1 MIRSDSIARALF
13 TGLFAYLFSLGATFN
28 GVLLPITQQFTL
40 WMMALTAG
48 GWLLFRSLRRWP
60 WYRTPLD
67 APLVLW
73 LLAFAVS
80 LAANSGG
87 WRHIFIGLWYAGVYI
102 GVWYVLQD
110 FISRRIVSRDSLI
123 DAFLISGII
132 IVMFGYVQ
140 LYNLLSSGIGRPGSL
155 LGNPNALGA
164 FLIVV
169 ISFAFT
175 RALLSSNGVSRFMM
189 GMYTA
194 LASVLWFMT
203 FSRGAWLGLT
213 AALAMIAALS
223 MAQRGLFSPRSLKVW
238 WADRLPAIRRRLIF
252 GGFFVT
258 LAGAVVAAVL
268 LRYVFDPARP
278 LDIRAR
284 IYQTAFELF
293 LEKPL
298 TGHGLFSFGE
308 GFLRKAGELPT
319 QPYTHAH
326 NMLLGVAA
334 ELGLIGLVALL
345 ATIFVLARAALKHWS
360 VAAPRDRPALLGGI
374 SACVG
379 LGVHHLFDTPA
390 IMPAIALVS
399 IVALS
404 VACAPPQPALL
415 IARWERQMRP
425 AALTALWAVLV
436 ISGLW
441 SSGVYGRYINALQFA
456 LDERDYTA
464 GAQHLESVVDA
475 DPSLALYAWQQG
487 TLYAWA
493 ADQGEAGAAGRG
505 AAAYQQALTHMPH
518 NPVLW
523 ANQAALY
530 WADGQRA
537 QALASMREAVRYA
550 PTTWQFQLNL
560 GIYAE
565 LSSDAPA
572 ASTALALAQELGDG
586 VLLPGTID
594 GLLLFED
601 NVRRAALESWAD
613 AYPAESVPGQVID
626 ALLLAD
632 DGDYEA
638 ARAALIP
645 AAGDAA
651 DGVERAWVQMGLYQI
666 ALAAGDM
673 SAALQ
678 ARATAREALD
688 IGPNRRDYA
697 HGTDI
702 PYLYFLRFSLV
713 RLFVPQVHYTPYDP
727 VLVRLLMLPATL
739 TLPGT

>member
-1 MIRSDSIARALF
+1 MIRSDSIARAFFTVLF
-13 TGLFAYLFSLGATFN
+13 TYLFSLGATFN

-73 LLAFAVS
+73 ALAFALS

-87 WRHIFIGLWYAGVYI
+87 WRHIFIGLWYAGVYM
-102 GVWYVLQD
+102 GVWYLLQD
-110 FISRRIVSRDSLI
+110 LISRRIVSRDSLI

-132 IVMFGYVQ
+132 IIIFGYVQ
-140 LYNLLSSGIGRPGSL
+140 LYNLLSSGTGRPGSL

-169 ISFAFT
+169 ICFT
-175 RALLSSNGVSRFMM
+175 FTQALLSSNGVSRFMM
-189 GMYTA
+189 GMYTT

-223 MAQRGLFSPRSLKVW
+223 LSQRGLFSPGSLKVW
-238 WADRLPAIRRRLIF
+238 WAGRQPAVRRRLIF

-258 LAGAVVAAVL
+258 LAGAVVASVL

-278 LDIRAR
+278 LDIRTR

-308 GFLRKAGELPT
+308 GFLRKAGELPP

-326 NMLLGVAA
+326 NMLLGVGV
-334 ELGLIGLVALL
+334 ELGVIGLAAL
-345 ATIFVLARAALKHWS
+345 IVSGIVLARAALKHWS
-360 VAAPRDRPALLGGI
+360 AAAPRDRPALLGGI

-390 IMPAIALVS
+390 IMPAIALAG

-404 VACAPPQPALL
+404 VACAPLQPTLL
-415 IARWERQMRP
+415 TARWERQIRS
-425 AALTALWAVLV
+425 AALTALWTVLV

-441 SSGVYGRYINALQFA
+441 SSGVYGRYINTLQFA
-456 LDERDYTA
+456 LDERDYA
-464 GAQHLESVVDA
+464 LGAQRLESVVSA

-493 ADQGEAGAAGRG
+493 ADQGDAGAAGRG
-505 AAAYQQALTHMPH
+505 IAAYQQALRHMPH

-523 ANQAALY
+523 VNQAALY

-550 PTTWQFQLNL
+550 STTWQFQLNL

-565 LSSDAPA
+565 LSGDATS
-572 ASTALALAQELGDG
+572 ASTALALAQALSDG
-586 VLLPGTID
+586 VLMPGTIN

-601 NVRRAALESWAD
+601 GARRAALESWVD
-613 AYPAESVPGQVID
+613 VYPAESVPGQTIR

-632 DGDYEA
+632 QDNVQAAQEALIPVA
-638 ARAALIP
+638 ARAA
-645 AAGDAA
+645 DV
-651 DGVERAWVQMGLYQI
+651 VERGWVQMGLYQI

-678 ARATAREALD
+678 AHAAAREALD

-727 VLVRLLMLPATL
+727 VLVRLLMLPATI
-739 TLPGT
+739 TEPGT

>member
-1 MIRSDSIARALF
+1 MIRTDAVARAFFTALF
-13 TGLFAYLFSLGATFN
+13 TYLFSLGATFN
-28 GVLLPITQQFTL
+28 GVLLPATQQFTL
-40 WMMALTAG
+40 WMLALIVG
-48 GWLLFRSLRRWP
+48 GWLLFRSVRGWS
-60 WYRTPLD
+60 WHRTPLD
-67 APLVLW
+67 APLTLW
-73 LLAFAVS
+73 VMAFALS
-80 LAANSGG
+80 LAANSAD
-87 WRHIFIGLWYAGVYI
+87 WRHILIGLWYAGVYI
-102 GVWYVLQD
+102 GVWYLLQD
-110 FISRRIVSRDSLI
+110 LIARRVVARDSLI
-123 DAFLISGII
+123 DAFLIAGIVI
-132 IVMFGYVQ
+132 LIFGYVQ
-140 LYNLLSSGIGRPGSL
+140 FYNLLESGQGRPGSL

-164 FLIVV
+164 FLVVV

-175 RALLSSNGVSRFMM
+175 RALLSSTAITRLVMAL
-189 GMYTA
+189 YTA
-194 LASVLWFMT
+194 LAAGLWFMT

-213 AALAMIAALS
+213 AALASTAVLSAAR
-223 MAQRGLFSPRSLKVW
+223 RGLLSPHTFKVW
-238 WADRLPAIRRRLIF
+238 WMERPYPVRRRLIF
-252 GGFFVT
+252 GGFFVA
-258 LAGAVVAAVL
+258 LAGAIVASVL

-308 GFLRKAGELPT
+308 GFLRKAGELPP

-334 ELGLIGLVALL
+334 ELGLVGLAALL
-345 ATIFVLARAALKHWS
+345 VTIFVLARAALKHWS
-360 VAAPRDRPALLGGI
+360 IASPRDHAALLGGI

-379 LGVHHLFDTPA
+379 LGVHHLFDTPS
-390 IMPAIALVS
+390 IMPAIALMGILALS
-399 IVALS
+399 IACAPLQSVALS
-404 VACAPPQPALL
+404 DTRMRW
-415 IARWERQMRP
+415 ARMLG
-425 AALTALWAVLV
+425 LTALWAIV
-436 ISGLW
+436 ITSGLW
-441 SSGVYGRYINALQFA
+441 SSGVYSRYIQALQFA
-456 LDERDYTA
+456 LDERDYA
-464 GAQHLESVVDA
+464 GGAQRLEAVIGA

-493 ADQGEAGAAGRG
+493 ADQGDPGAARRG
-505 AAAYQQALTHMPH
+505 AAAYHLALTHMPH

-530 WADGQRA
+530 WADGQRT
-537 QALASMREAVRYA
+537 QALAAMREAVRYA

-560 GIYAE
+560 GIYAD
-565 LSSDAPA
+565 LSGDVVT
-572 ASTALALAQELGDG
+572 ASTAQALAGDMSNG
-586 VLLPGTID
+586 VLLPGTMD

-601 NVRRAALESWAD
+601 GARRAALESWLD
-613 AYPAESVPGQVID
+613 VYPGESVPGQVIG
-626 ALLLAD
+626 AILLTS

-638 ARAALIP
+638 ARAALVP

-651 DGVERAWVQMGLYQI
+651 DAVDRAWVQVGLYQV

-678 ARATAREALD
+678 ARAAAREALD

-713 RLFVPQVHYTPYDP
+713 RLFVPQVHYTSYDP
-727 VLVRLLMLPATL
+727 VLVRLLMLPAAITP
-739 TLPGT
+739 PGT